1 MRRVRIRL
9 ARAALVLLVA
19 GFALLALGP
28 LHLGAIR
35 VGGVSLLWW
44 YGGLVG
50 PFCAACVTLAAFRS
64 GPRDDA
70 R

>member
-1 MRRVRIRL
+1 MQRVRIRL

-19 GFALLALGP
+19 GLALLALGP
-28 LHLGAIR
+28 LRLGAIR

-44 YGGLVG
+44 YGGLAG
-50 PFCAACVTLAAFRS
+50 PLYDALVTLAAFRS
-64 GPRDDA
+64 RARDDA

>member
-1 MRRVRIRL
+1 MQRVRIRL

-19 GFALLALGP
+19 GLALLALGP

-44 YGGLVG
+44 YGGFAG
-50 PFCAACVTLAAFRS
+50 PLCAALVTLAAFRS
-64 GPRDDA
+64 RARDDA